1 LNGEIRQNNSYS
13 LKLLIRSVVHSTVK
27 QNNAI
32 KVEAQQEYKMW
43 VYLIKKKGDLKIL
56 FMQV

>member
-1 LNGEIRQNNSYS
+1 
-13 LKLLIRSVVHSTVK
+13 VVHSTVK